1 MTFAVTAK
9 VSNRDEAKRYKQ
21 EIIELGSS
29 YPEYVIIVIVALLNL
44 VCLVEVLS
52 QIMTGVWNMPWNVFL
67 TQVILC
73 GMIVITSIPIYE
85 AMFLRKD
92 KGRIPSSVTL
102 ASLGFV
108 MLAFLIKY

>member
-1 MTFAVTAK
+1 
-9 VSNRDEAKRYKQ
+9 
-21 EIIELGSS
+21 
-29 YPEYVIIVIVALLNL
+29 
-44 VCLVEVLS
+44 
-52 QIMTGVWNMPWNVFL
+52 
-67 TQVILC
+67 
-73 GMIVITSIPIYE
+73 MIVITSIPIYE